1 MYICFAEYRIIHEYR
16 QEYLAYTDTLLSGLH
31 DVHLYEGTDQP
42 NLFVEV
48 WNAGTA
54 EHAERIKKERCSE
67 RSPWFCISEWIVG
80 GSEKMH
86 IWTFKPAH
94 LTGERSIN
102 GPN

>member
-1 MYICFAEYRIIHEYR
+1 MYICFAEYRIMPVNR
-16 QEYLAYTDTLLSGLH
+16 QQYLTYTEALLSGLH

-48 WNAGTA
+48 WNADTA
-54 EHAERIKKERCSE
+54 ELAERIKKERCSE
-67 RSPWFCISEWIVG
+67 RSPWFRISEWIVG

-86 IWTFKPAH
+86 IWTFRHAH
-94 LTGERSIN
+94 LAGERSIN